1 MSTTNAA
8 SDDNQGRPHHFTFAV
23 WRNPLARPADR
34 LQAVSLLLAL
44 AIWLIG
50 LPVAAV
56 MGSLIWPAVSVNA
69 EDQQH
74 SRTMITGVLLADA
87 PHFVFTEQGVA
98 ISDVVQATAKWTA
111 PDGTPR
117 SGTVSTKNGGRAG
130 QEVTF
135 WVDSSGAV
143 TDPPTS
149 TAAAAAITVLAA
161 AGIWLAWGALLLAL
175 WTGLRSRL
183 NRQRSSE
190 WDRKWEQVE
199 PLWTHR

>member
-1 MSTTNAA
+1 MSST
-8 SDDNQGRPHHFTFAV
+8 SSVPDHNQGRPHRLTFAV

-34 LQAVSLLLAL
+34 LQAFSLLLAA

-56 MGSLIWPAVSVNA
+56 TGTLIWSDLSATA
-69 EDQQH
+69 QDQQH
-74 SRTMITGVLLADA
+74 SRTMTTAVLLADA

-98 ISDVVQATAKWTA
+98 ISDDVPASARWSA

-117 SGTVSTKNGGRAG
+117 TGTVTTKNGGLAG
-130 QEVTF
+130 QEVTL
-135 WVDSSGAV
+135 WIDPAGTA

-149 TAAAAAITVLAA
+149 TAAAAALTVLVA
-161 AGIWLAWGALLLAL
+161 AGIWLAWGALLFVF
-175 WTGLRSRL
+175 WSGLRCRL

-190 WDRKWEQVE
+190 WDRRWEQVE